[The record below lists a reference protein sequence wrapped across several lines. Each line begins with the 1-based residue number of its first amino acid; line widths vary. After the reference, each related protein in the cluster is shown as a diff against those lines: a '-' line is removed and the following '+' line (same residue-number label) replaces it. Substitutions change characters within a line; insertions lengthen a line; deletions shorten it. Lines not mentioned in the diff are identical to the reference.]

1 MKQERL
7 KLSNI
12 SLKGYKSINS
22 DGQSI
27 DFQDI
32 TIFLGANA
40 AGKSNLISFFS
51 MLNSIRASSLNIF
64 VGENGS
70 TDAFLYYGSKQ
81 TNQIEAAIQFLSLI
95 HI

>member
-1 MKQERL
+1 MAMKQERL
-7 KLSNI
+7 KLSKI
-12 SLKGYKSINS
+12 HLKGYKSINS

-51 MLNSIRASSLNIF
+51 MLNYMMARALRIF
-64 VGENGS
+64 IGENGTVES
-70 TDAFLYYGSKQ
+70 LLYYGSKQ
-81 TNQIEAAIQFLSLI
+81 SD
-95 HI
+95 HRCVR